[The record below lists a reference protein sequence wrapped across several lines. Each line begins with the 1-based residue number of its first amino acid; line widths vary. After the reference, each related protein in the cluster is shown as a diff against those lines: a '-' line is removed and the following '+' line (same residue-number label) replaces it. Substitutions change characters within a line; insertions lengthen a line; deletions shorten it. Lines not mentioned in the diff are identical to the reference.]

1 MTVCDNALTIPWQ
14 DRKITVRCVAPWG
27 HDGDHYSAI
36 GSEWPNVPQHK
47 SSGGYGPHDWDC
59 PACKAESE
67 RRAEYRKSNNP
78 HRPGTKAAAKWDRD
92 RSSVDW
98 AMDMRGETYW
108 SM

>member
-1 MTVCDNALTIPWQ
+1 MTCNDTLTFKFQNRDIKVVCVGPE
-14 DRKITVRCVAPWG
+14 G
-27 HDGDHYSAI
+27 HEGDHYSVS
-36 GSEWPNVPQHK
+36 GSEWPNPPKHK

-67 RRAEYRKSNNP
+67 RRAEYRKNNNP
-78 HRPGTKAAAKWDRD
+78 HRPGTKAAAKWASD
-92 RSSVDW
+92 RSRVDW